1 MPKKIK
7 LFIKTDGGQLLGFL
21 LIIDLVSWG
30 SFILGK
36 QSVSSEKPLIVYKQA
51 GQENKDIPP
60 PPGMYVAS
68 KTGTKYYLPWCG
80 TAVRILEGNK
90 VWFDSKEEAEE
101 KGYEPASNCK
111 GI

>member
-7 LFIKTDGGQLLGFL
+7 LFIGTERGQFLGCI
-21 LIIDLVSWG
+21 LIIILVSLG
-30 SFILGK
+30 SFVLG
-36 QSVSSEKPLIVYKQA
+36 QRSVSSNKPLVVYKQA

-80 TAVRILEGNK
+80 TALRILEGNK
-90 VWFDSKEEAEE
+90 IWFDSKEEAEA

-111 GI
+111 GL